1 MNIDEL
7 KERLSALKEGGYV
20 VSMRRG
26 NTGIGYTLE
35 TLLGVDENNLQTP
48 DLGEIE
54 LKSHRRDAA
63 SLITL
68 FTFNRGAWQMRQADV
83 VEKYGYWDTN
93 GRNALYSTTNSRLNR
108 QGLYTRIEDE
118 HVRLYHVDGALIA
131 EWSGRGLAKTFSEK
145 MPALVAVYADTRI
158 NSDDREE
165 FWFNEAYMLRQPSA
179 SNILEL
185 IRNDTIVVDIR
196 MHIND
201 RGSVRNHGTGFRI
214 DERFLSLCF
223 ASREKLL

>member
-1 MNIDEL
+1 MDIDEL
-7 KERLSALKEGGYV
+7 KERLSALKRRGYV
-20 VSMRRG
+20 ASLRQN

-54 LKSHRRDAA
+54 LKSHRRNAS

-68 FTFNRGAWQMRQADV
+68 FTFNRGAWKMKQVDV
-83 VEKYGYWDTN
+83 VEQYGYWDTN
-93 GRNALYSTTNSRLNR
+93 GRNALYSTTSSTPNG
-108 QGLYTRIEDE
+108 QGLYTKIENE
-118 HVRLYHVDGALIA
+118 HVGLYHLDGTLIA
-131 EWSGRGLAKTFSEK
+131 QWSSDGLEKTFEEK

-158 NSDDREE
+158 NSDNKEE
-165 FWFNEAYMLRQPSA
+165 FHFNEAYLLKQPNA

-214 DERFLSLCF
+214 NEGFLSLCF
-223 ASREKLL
+223 GSRESLL

>member
-1 MNIDEL
+1 
-7 KERLSALKEGGYV
+7 
-20 VSMRRG
+20 MRRG

-35 TLLGVDENNLQTP
+35 TLLGVGENNLQLP
-48 DLGEIE
+48 DLGGIE
-54 LKSHRRDAA
+54 LKAKRSGTT

-68 FTFNRGAWQMRQADV
+68 FTFNRGAWKVKQAEV
-83 VEKYGYWDTN
+83 IENYGYWDTN
-93 GRNALYSTTNSRLNR
+93 GRLSLYSTTNDTPNS
-108 QGLYTRIEDE
+108 QGLYNRIEDE
-118 HVRLYHVDGALIA
+118 HVRLYHVDGTLIA
-131 EWSGRGLAKTFSEK
+131 EWSGGGLAATFGEK
-145 MPALVAVYADTRI
+145 MPALVAVYADTRT
-158 NSDDREE
+158 NSDNREE
-165 FWFNEAYMLRQPSA
+165 FWFNEAYLLKQPDA

-214 DERFLSLCF
+214 DESFLSLCF

>member
-1 MNIDEL
+1 
-7 KERLSALKEGGYV
+7 
-20 VSMRRG
+20 MRRG

-35 TLLGVDENNLQTP
+35 SLLGVDENNLQMP

-54 LKSHRRDAA
+54 LKSHRNGAS

-68 FTFNRGAWQMRQADV
+68 FTFNRSVWQIPAKDV
-83 VEKYGYWDTN
+83 IEEYGYIDSN
-93 GRNALYSTTNSRLNR
+93 DRCALYSTVNTGTNN
-108 QGLYTRIEDE
+108 QGLSIRIEDE
-118 HVRLYHVDGALIA
+118 YVKLYHVSGQLIA
-131 EWSGRGLAKTFSEK
+131 EWSGVGLADTFAEK

-165 FWFNEAYMLRQPSA
+165 FWFNEAYIFRQPSA
-179 SNILEL
+179 GNILEL

-214 DERFLSLCF
+214 NDGFLGLCF
-223 ASREKLL
+223 SNREKLL

>member
-1 MNIDEL
+1 MDLDEL
-7 KERLSALKEGGYV
+7 KKRLSALKHQGYV
-20 VSMRRG
+20 ASLRRG

-35 TLLGVDENNLQTP
+35 TLLGVEENNLRLP

-54 LKSHRRDAA
+54 LKSHRKGAA

-68 FTFNRGAWQMRQADV
+68 FTFNRGAWKIRPADAV
-83 VEKYGYWDTN
+83 KQYGYWDTN
-93 GRNALYSTTNSRLNR
+93 GRNALYSTTSSKPNN
-108 QGLYTRIEDE
+108 QGLCTRIEGM
-118 HVRLYHVDGALIA
+118 HVGLYHVDGTLIA
-131 EWSGRGLAKTFSEK
+131 RWSGDGLAKTFSEK
-145 MPALVAVYADTRI
+145 MPALVAVYADTRT
-158 NSDDREE
+158 NSENREE
-165 FWFNEAYMLRQPSA
+165 FWFNEAYILRQPSA

-196 MHIND
+196 MHINE

-223 ASREKLL
+223 GSREMLL

>member
-1 MNIDEL
+1 MDIDEL
-7 KERLSALKEGGYV
+7 KERLSALRQGGYV
-20 VSMRRG
+20 VSLRRG

-35 TLLGVDENNLQTP
+35 TLLGIDENNLQTP

-54 LKSHRRDAA
+54 LKSHRKGAA

-68 FTFNRGAWQMRQADV
+68 FTFNRGAWKMKQADV
-83 VEKYGYWDTN
+83 IEEYGYYDTN
-93 GRNALYSTTNSRLNR
+93 DRPSLYSTTNSTPNN
-108 QGLYTRIEDE
+108 QGLYTRIEGE
-118 HVRLYHVDGALIA
+118 QVRLYHVDGTLIA
-131 EWSGRGLAKTFSEK
+131 QWSGEGLARSFGEK

-158 NSDDREE
+158 NSDDKEE
-165 FWFNEAYMLRQPSA
+165 FWFNEAYLLKQPDA
-179 SNILEL
+179 SNVLEL

-196 MHIND
+196 MHINA

-214 DERFLSLCF
+214 DESFLSLCF